1 MSDDGNLVR
10 MKTLDDAWNA
20 QNWDV
25 FRKRH
30 SADTAVFWPGQP
42 EPTRGR
48 EAHQAE
54 SEAFFKSIENHLD
67 NNPYKV
73 MFASGDW
80 TCTIARWT
88 GRMIGPVKGL
98 AGKVHSATNKQ
109 FELEF
114 CTVARWKDGEIVEE
128 KLFYDQVGFLRQ
140 IGVL

>member
-1 MSDDGNLVR
+1 MSGDSNLVR

-20 QNWDV
+20 QDWDV

-30 SADTAVFWPGQP
+30 SGDTAVFWPGQP

-80 TCTIARWT
+80 TCTIARW
-88 GRMIGPVKGL
+88 
-98 AGKVHSATNKQ
+98 
-109 FELEF
+109 
-114 CTVARWKDGEIVEE
+114 KDGEIVEE

-140 IGVL
+140 IGVP

>member
-1 MSDDGNLVR
+1 MSADSNLDR

-20 QNWDV
+20 QDWGV

-30 SADTAVFWPGQP
+30 SADTTVFWPGQP

-48 EAHQAE
+48 DAHQAE

-88 GRMIGPVKGL
+88 GRMIGPLRGL
-98 AGKVHSATNKQ
+98 DGQMHPATNKT

-140 IGVL
+140 IDVL

>member
-1 MSDDGNLVR
+1 MSAEENLQR

-20 QNWDV
+20 QNWEV

-30 SADTAVFWPGQP
+30 SANTKVYWPGQQD
-42 EPTRGR
+42 PTVGR
-48 EAHQAE
+48 DAHHKE

-67 NNPYKV
+67 NNPYRV
-73 MFASGDW
+73 MFGSDDW
-80 TCTIARWT
+80 TCTIAKWK
-88 GRMIGPVKGL
+88 GKMIGPWQGL
-98 AGKVHSATNKQ
+98 DGKVHEATGKT

-128 KLFYDQVGFLRQ
+128 NLFYDQVGFLRQ